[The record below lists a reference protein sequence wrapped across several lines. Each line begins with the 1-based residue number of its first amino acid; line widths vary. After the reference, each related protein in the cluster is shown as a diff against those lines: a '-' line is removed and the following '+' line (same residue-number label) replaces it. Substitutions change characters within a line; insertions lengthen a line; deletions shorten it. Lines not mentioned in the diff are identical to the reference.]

1 MSGILPAKR
10 NSVKILLLCSYDRD
24 TLGIVKKLSYRIIRD
39 YGSEDYEWSGRIIPI
54 IARNVQVYHTES
66 GSQHYCILSQQYKD
80 KWSLTIFK
88 NTAILDRIQCG
99 KAEYDQLLERT
110 REIAIASEG
119 KYVEMKA
126 TFKIIELSKWSDIIF
141 IVKII
146 PATRGGELI
155 ELTMIVCKYLFQRDK
170 NVNKVVVFKKK
181 RIELSWMAKE
191 MIELGKIRSHQFGDF
206 EELWELTRKELAVLI
221 KSKGFEMVPI
231 R

>member
-1 MSGILPAKR
+1 MSGILPAKG
-10 NSVKILLLCSYDRD
+10 NSAKILLLRSYDRD
-24 TLGIVKKLSYRIIRD
+24 TLGIVKRLSNRIIRD

-88 NTAILDRIQCG
+88 NRAILDRIQCD

-141 IVKII
+141 I
-146 PATRGGELI
+146 E
-155 ELTMIVCKYLFQRDK
+155 
-170 NVNKVVVFKKK
+170 K